1 MNSEKQRR
9 IEERAYALW
18 EAEGQL
24 HGRHE
29 EHWHRAAREIEA
41 EETASPTVKR
51 SPPRA
56 AGRGT
61 AKSGSH
67 SRQRKKSRRHRAE
80 ATIRVSRRGSD
91 VLISSSIDP
100 QHL

>member
-1 MNSEKQRR
+1 MNSQKQRR

-41 EETASPTVKR
+41 EETARPTVSAR
-51 SPPRA
+51 PRGPPGGAPRILA
-56 AGRGT
+56 ATRDN
-61 AKSGSH
+61 A
-67 SRQRKKSRRHRAE
+67 RKSRRHRAE

-91 VLISSSIDP
+91 VPISLSTDP
-100 QHL
+100 QRL